1 MHRAKAEHILSAIT
15 DSKFSSSMAIEMAK
29 KYTVEQGNIEL
40 KIVNDLFCLTSI
52 FSKLFLLFGEWNF
65 ER

>member
-1 MHRAKAEHILSAIT
+1 MV
-15 DSKFSSSMAIEMAK
+15 IEMAK
-29 KYTVEQGNIEL
+29 KYIVEQGNIEL
-40 KIVNDLFCLTSI
+40 KIGNDLFCLTSI